1 MKKQKGKIE
10 CKAEI
15 NETIPQPLAKEEK
28 QKKKKKQIN
37 KRAEKFFKLLQNK
50 RKQKQTLNE
59 IEEEIRILTNNPNST
74 KIDKETIKKEK
85 KRIALSKIQ
94 NKNYWGANQQQIW
107 RPYEISKKSVNMR
120 TFFIIEKNYQ
130 ISKITIIVYF

>member
-94 NKNYWGANQQQIW
+94 NKNY
-107 RPYEISKKSVNMR
+107 
-120 TFFIIEKNYQ
+120 
-130 ISKITIIVYF
+130 